1 MNRKVFI
8 ERFLQPITIVL
19 IVLVTQA
26 LFLTVTADI
35 GLAQQFS
42 TSAAATPISSV
53 PGGPSSIEL
62 KRNWLLQQQATLNQ
76 SITVAKACIKN
87 NSMSVVLR
95 DPQGNIR
102 IVPST
107 DVVNCNRTLNALLN
121 RLAANQRAISN
132 LSQDSQLAASKIVS
146 DNTKLKLKRRLNIL
160 QGLPANAN

>member
-42 TSAAATPISSV
+42 TSAAATPITSV
-53 PGGPSSIEL
+53 PSGPSSIEL

-121 RLAANQRAISN
+121 RLAANQRAINN

-146 DNTKLKLKRRLNIL
+146 DNNKLKLKRRLNIL

>member
-1 MNRKVFI
+1 MNHKVFI

-26 LFLTVTADI
+26 VFFSVTVDRVA
-35 GLAQQFS
+35 AQQLS
-42 TSAAATPISSV
+42 TSAAATPITSV

-87 NSMSVVLR
+87 NTMTQVLR
-95 DPQGNIR
+95 DPEGNIR
-102 IVPST
+102 SVPST
-107 DVVNCNRTLNALLN
+107 DIVNCNRTLNALLN
-121 RLAANQRAISN
+121 RLAANQRAINN

-146 DNTKLKLKRRLNIL
+146 DNNKLKLKRRLNIL